1 MRRADMES
9 AGEIIRRTD
18 VLDKLSEI
26 VFETDPVGNW
36 TYLNK
41 AWTDITGFG
50 VEETLG
56 SNFLDH
62 VHPDEREGTVVLF
75 LRVVSGGAGFCQHET
90 RYRTASG
97 VYRWVEIRASVLR
110 DQAGEITGNA
120 GTIIDITERR
130 AAQELL
136 AEHNRILE
144 LVAQDVRL
152 EEILAAIAQ
161 TLARYA
167 GQEVSVATLADS
179 DEPILPSDSPPTT
192 LVLERPQGETS
203 TRVGTPTVLAAIGR
217 PDGVVETDF
226 SLSVLHSFVDQF
238 RRKSIAK
245 VPIRA
250 TNGGRLLGFLVM
262 PRPALE
268 LLEEAQPDLL
278 PRCLDL
284 AAIAI
289 ERRQANNDTL
299 HRALHDPLTG
309 LPNRALM
316 EGRIQQALDSARRLK
331 ESVGLLIVDLN
342 NFKVVN
348 DTLGHE
354 IGDQLLQHVADRLR
368 ESLRQADTVA
378 RLGGDEFALVL
389 PGIDGAGDADRVAG
403 KVLRSLREPV
413 DCAGIVINPDASIGV
428 SLFPQHGS
436 DATALLRR
444 ADIAMYRVKR
454 RGGGHAFYES
464 YQDEERLSALEL
476 AAELDQA
483 IDSDELVLHYQPKV
497 SLSTGEIVGVE
508 SLVRWHHP
516 HRGLLLPGRFIPL
529 AENTGLI
536 KRLSLAV
543 LGRALADNE
552 QWRAEG
558 VNITLAVN
566 LSAQLL
572 HDGKLYATLDEFLS
586 SSQLA
591 HGSLELEITES
602 AFMTNPESAIAAI
615 TRLDS
620 AGVAFTI
627 DDFGTGY
634 SSLTYLKRL
643 PARSIKIDQSFI
655 RDLATDERDA
665 SIVGSAIDLA
675 HNLRMNVI
683 AEGVESAPVDKLL
696 RDLGCD
702 FVQGYLYAAPM
713 PASEFLPWLLRE
725 DLRLASS

>member
-1 MRRADMES
+1 MEPAD
-9 AGEIIRRTD
+9 EIIRRVD

-50 VEETLG
+50 VEESLG

-62 VHPDEREGTVVLF
+62 VHPDEREETVVLF
-75 LRVVSGGAGFCQHET
+75 MGVISGGALYCHHET
-90 RYRTASG
+90 RYRTAG
-97 VYRWVEIRASVLR
+97 GGYRWVELRASVLR
-110 DQAGEITGNA
+110 NQSGDVTGNA
-120 GTIIDITERR
+120 GTIVDISERR
-130 AAQELL
+130 AVQALL

-144 LVAQDVRL
+144 LIAQDVPP
-152 EEILAAIAQ
+152 EEILGELAQ
-161 TLARYA
+161 LLAHY
-167 GQEVSVATLADS
+167 GEENVSVATLADQ
-179 DEPILPSDSPPTT
+179 DVPLLPGESPPTA
-192 LVLERPQGETS
+192 LLLEESRGKAS
-203 TRVGTPTVLAAIGR
+203 THVGTATVLAATGR
-217 PDGVVETDF
+217 PGGAIETSF
-226 SLSVLHSFVDQF
+226 SPGALHSFVDVF
-238 RRKSIAK
+238 RQKAFAK
-245 VPIRA
+245 VPIRSSK
-250 TNGGRLLGFLVM
+250 GGGLLGFFVM
-262 PRPALE
+262 AKPALE
-268 LLEEAQPDLL
+268 RLEEAQPDLIS
-278 PRCLDL
+278 RGLDL

-289 ERRQANNDTL
+289 ERRQANDHAL

-309 LPNRALM
+309 LPNRSLM

-331 ESVGLLIVDLN
+331 ESVGLLLVDLD

-354 IGDQLLQHVADRLR
+354 VGDQLLQHVAGRLGG
-368 ESLRQADTVA
+368 SLRQADTVA

-389 PGIDGAGDADRVAG
+389 PGIDGVGDADRVAG
-403 KVLRSLREPV
+403 KVLRRLREPV
-413 DCAGIVINPDASIGV
+413 ECSGIVLNPDASIGV

-454 RGGGHAFYES
+454 RGGGHAFYEP
-464 YQDEERLSALEL
+464 YHDEERLSALEL
-476 AAELDQA
+476 AAELGRA
-483 IDSDELVLHYQPKV
+483 IESQELVVHYQPKV
-497 SLSTGEIVGVE
+497 SLATGEIIGVE
-508 SLVRWHHP
+508 SLVRWRHP
-516 HRGLLLPGRFIPL
+516 RRGLLLPDRFIPL

-552 QWRAEG
+552 LWRAEG
-558 VNITLAVN
+558 VDITLAVN

-572 HDGKLYATLDEFLS
+572 HDSNMRATINESLRS
-586 SSQLA
+586 SSLFA
-591 HGSLELEITES
+591 DGRLELEITES
-602 AFMTNPESAIAAI
+602 AFMANPEGAIEAI
-615 TRLDS
+615 TNLDS
-620 AGVAFTI
+620 AGAAFTI

-643 PARSIKIDQSFI
+643 PVRSIKIDQSFI

-665 SIVGSAIDLA
+665 SIVSSAIDLA
-675 HNLRMNVI
+675 HNLSMDVV
-683 AEGVESAPVDKLL
+683 AEGVESARVGDFL

-702 FVQGYLYAAPM
+702 FAQGYFYAAPM
-713 PASEFLPWLLRE
+713 PASELLPWLLKE